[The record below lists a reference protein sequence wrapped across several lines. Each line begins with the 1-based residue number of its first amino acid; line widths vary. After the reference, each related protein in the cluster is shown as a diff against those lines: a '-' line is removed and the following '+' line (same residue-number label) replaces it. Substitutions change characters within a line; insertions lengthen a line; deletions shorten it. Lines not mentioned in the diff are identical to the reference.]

1 MNFENVDH
9 DYSIIMFFVDFVD
22 KDLVDYIVPIT
33 TYANKNVVE
42 IDLDSNYEKIVDV
55 ATLEHEK
62 EIVISL
68 VM

>member
-1 MNFENVDH
+1 
-9 DYSIIMFFVDFVD
+9 MFFVDFVD